1 MNFVKKI
8 LTSGKVH
15 VKLEKTIKTM
25 LYLFTKTECGPCIL
39 VKKYFAAMNDSRTES
54 IKEVY
59 LDDGV
64 GEEAL
69 DFARKYSVTATPVL
83 IVTDENGEKVEEF
96 EGGVPITKNITRLLD
111 TYA

>member
-1 MNFVKKI
+1 
-8 LTSGKVH
+8 
-15 VKLEKTIKTM
+15 M
-25 LYLFTKTECGPCIL
+25 LYLFSKTECGPCIL

-83 IVTDENGEKVEEF
+83 IVTDENSKKVEEF
-96 EGGVPITKNITRLLD
+96 EGGVQITPITKNITRLLD

>member
-1 MNFVKKI
+1 
-8 LTSGKVH
+8 
-15 VKLEKTIKTM
+15 M
-25 LYLFTKTECGPCIL
+25 LYLFSKTECGPCIL

-69 DFARKYSVTATPVL
+69 NFARKYSVTATPVL

>member
-1 MNFVKKI
+1 
-8 LTSGKVH
+8 
-15 VKLEKTIKTM
+15 M
-25 LYLFTKTECGPCIL
+25 LYLFSKTACGPCIL

-69 DFARKYSVTATPVL
+69 DFARK
-83 IVTDENGEKVEEF
+83 I
-96 EGGVPITKNITRLLD
+96 
-111 TYA
+111 

>member
-1 MNFVKKI
+1 
-8 LTSGKVH
+8 
-15 VKLEKTIKTM
+15 M
-25 LYLFTKTECGPCIL
+25 LYLFSKTECGPCIL
-39 VKKYFAAMNDSRTES
+39 VKKYFAAMNDSRIES

-64 GEEAL
+64 DEETL

-83 IVTDENGEKVEEF
+83 IVTDENGEKVDEF
-96 EGGVPITKNITRLLD
+96 EGGVPITQNIIRLLD